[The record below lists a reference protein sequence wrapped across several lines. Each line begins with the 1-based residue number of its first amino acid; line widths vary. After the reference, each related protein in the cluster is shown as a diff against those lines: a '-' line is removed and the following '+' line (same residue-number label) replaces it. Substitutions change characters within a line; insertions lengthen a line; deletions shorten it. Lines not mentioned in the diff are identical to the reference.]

1 MSVDAR
7 IARGGV
13 LGLWAVFFV
22 VLWWSGTSDRYLGSR
37 TQWIVPFGAVVLT
50 LAALAYGYGYFRA
63 RRRGPSLTLREAT
76 SLFALLVPLAAVL
89 LVPHAALG
97 SFAAT
102 RKGGITFP
110 LARPAAPSAPSQASF
125 LDIRIAEGDRD
136 FAAEAGIRDGA
147 HVRLLGFVTR
157 SRDVPAGT
165 FELARFYVACCIADA
180 EAVGVPI
187 DGRAQAVRQGRFEH
201 DTWLD
206 VTGSLERRGKRFI
219 VAADRITRVPTPKQ
233 PYLSFRT

>member
-1 MSVDAR
+1 VTIDAR

-13 LGLWAVFFV
+13 LTLWAVFFL
-22 VLWWSGTSDRYLGSR
+22 VLWATGTSDRFLGSR
-37 TQWIVPFGAVVLT
+37 TQWIVPFGAVVLA
-50 LAALAYGYGYFRA
+50 LAAVAYTYGYLRA
-63 RRRGPSLTLREAT
+63 RRHGPALTLREAA
-76 SLFALLVPLAAVL
+76 SLFALLVPLAAVA

-97 SFAAT
+97 SFAAS

-136 FAAEAGIRDGA
+136 FAADAGIREGL

-157 SRDVPAGT
+157 AKDVPAGT
-165 FELARFYVACCIADA
+165 FELARFYIACCIADA
-180 EAVGVPI
+180 EAVGVPVA
-187 DGRAQAVRQGRFEH
+187 GRGRFRH

-206 VTGSLERRGKRFI
+206 VSGTLERRGKRFV
-219 VAADRITRVPTPKQ
+219 VAADRISRVPTPKQ